1 MFMSDEPKKYK
12 RKKIT
17 PAAPSQDENEKV
29 LSDNDVRDL
38 ISEILSNKLKEVK
51 KNKGVEDINNA
62 LVCTISE
69 FLDCFMILG
78 YNSEGAPIALTKSNT
93 PIHADA
99 LHSLLIKF
107 FSIQMSK
114 FNDKYG
120 GDDF

>member
-17 PAAPSQDENEKV
+17 PKAPSQDETEKV
-29 LSDNDVRDL
+29 QSNIDIKNL
-38 ISEILSNKLKEVK
+38 INEILSNKLKEVK

-69 FLDCFMILG
+69 FLDCFMLLG
-78 YNSEGAPIALTKSNT
+78 YNSEGVPIALTKCNT

-99 LHSLLIKF
+99 LHSLLMKF
-107 FSIQMSK
+107 FAIQMGK

>member
-17 PAAPSQDENEKV
+17 PKAPSQDTEKV
-29 LSDNDVRDL
+29 QSDTDVKDL

-69 FLDCFMILG
+69 FLDCFMLLG
-78 YNSEGAPIALTKSNT
+78 YNSEGVPIALTKSNT

-99 LHSLLIKF
+99 LHSLLMKF
-107 FSIQMSK
+107 FSIQMGK